1 MLRSRTTK
9 RKCRQ
14 PKLSVGVVKKKVN
27 QSYAAITI
35 TGNIYRL
42 SMMTHKKNAIFS
54 PKLLNTGM
62 YKRTSVIIH
71 TTVTADSQP
80 KIQQDNLPSVS
91 SELLSAKRIDK

>member
-42 SMMTHKKNAIFS
+42 SMMTHKKMLFS
-54 PKLLNTGM
+54 PQN
-62 YKRTSVIIH
+62 Y
-71 TTVTADSQP
+71 
-80 KIQQDNLPSVS
+80 
-91 SELLSAKRIDK
+91 